1 MASVVSYERHGTVGV
16 ITVDHPPVNALSVDV
31 RGGLIDCLNRGLADG
46 GATAIVVMGAGRT
59 FIAGADIR
67 EFGKPL
73 VPPDLNEVIARIEA
87 SPKPV
92 IAALH
97 GTALGGGLEVALGCH
112 YRCAVGSAQ
121 VGFPEVKL
129 GLLPGAGGTQRL
141 PRLIGVEPAL
151 EIIASGDPVPAAKA
165 LALGIVDEIV
175 PGDLMGGALGFA
187 RRVVVEKRPL
197 RKISASDEKVQAAR
211 ENPAVFE
218 SFRKGIERRAR
229 GYFAPFKCIEAVQA
243 AATLPFDAGL
253 RRERELFIECLQS
266 PQSKAQIYAFF
277 AEREATKI
285 PDVPKETPAQPIR
298 RAAVIGAGTM
308 GGGIA
313 MNFANAGIP
322 VTVVEATQEALD
334 RGLAV
339 VGRNYAATV
348 EKGRLS
354 QAEMDR
360 RIGLIRG
367 TLAYEAVAD
376 ADIVIEAVFEEMGV
390 KKQVFAKLDRLC
402 TPSAILASNTS
413 TLDIDEIASATSRPG
428 TVIGT
433 HFFSPANVMRLLEI
447 VRGARTA
454 KETIATATELA
465 RRIGKV
471 WVLAGNCDGFIG
483 NRMLAG
489 YIREAGFLLE
499 EGATPQQVDKVIYDF
514 GFPMGPF
521 AMSDLA
527 GLDVG
532 WRIRQG
538 KAASRPRDLR
548 DSPVA
553 DRLCE
558 RGRFGQKT
566 GAGWFRYE
574 KSSRAPLPDP
584 EVEAL
589 IAASAR
595 EQGITRRTIGDE
607 EILTRCLYPLVN
619 EGARILEEG
628 IALRASDIDVIYLY
642 GYGFPRYRGGPMYWA
657 DTLGLKR
664 VYGEIAAYHRTHGT
678 YWEPAPLLKRL
689 AEQGK
694 GFRNGKGA
702 PA

>member
-1 MASVVSYERHGTVGV
+1 MTNPVSYERLGAIGV
-16 ITVDHPPVNALSVDV
+16 ITVDNPPVNALSVEV
-31 RGGLIDCLNRGLADG
+31 RAGLVDSLRRGLGDDA
-46 GATAIVVMGAGRT
+46 ARALVVMGGGRT

-73 VPPDLNEVIARIEA
+73 VPPDLNDVIARIDE

-151 EIIASGDPVPAAKA
+151 EVIVGGDPLPATRAQ
-165 LALGIVDEIV
+165 ALGIIDEIL
-175 PGDLMGGALGFA
+175 PGDLRDGAIAFA
-187 RRVVVEKRPL
+187 ARVVAERRPL
-197 RKISASDEKVQAAR
+197 RRVSASDEKLQAAR
-211 ENPAVFE
+211 SSPAVFE
-218 SFRKGIERRAR
+218 AFRKRIERQAR
-229 GYFAPFKCIEAVQA
+229 GYLAPFKCIEAVQA

-253 RRERELFIECLQS
+253 RRERELFQECMRS
-266 PQSKAQIYAFF
+266 PQSRAQIHAFF

-285 PDVPKETPAQPIR
+285 PGVPKETPARPVRI
-298 RAAVIGAGTM
+298 AAVIGAGTM

-322 VTVVEATQEALD
+322 VHVVETSPEALD

-339 VGRNYAATV
+339 VRKNYAATV
-348 EKGRLS
+348 EKGRLA

-360 RIGLIRG
+360 RLGLITG
-367 TLAYEAVAD
+367 TLSWDAVAD
-376 ADIVIEAVFEEMGV
+376 ADFVIEAVFEEMPI
-390 KKQVFAKLDRLC
+390 KKQVFARLDRLAK
-402 TPSAILASNTS
+402 PSAILATNTS
-413 TLDIDEIASATSRPG
+413 TLDVDEIASATARPG
-428 TVIGT
+428 SVIGT
-433 HFFSPANVMRLLEI
+433 HFFSPANVMRLLEL
-447 VRGARTA
+447 VRGAATS
-454 KETIATATELA
+454 KETIATAAELG
-465 RRIGKV
+465 RRMGKV

-489 YIREAGFLLE
+489 YAREAQFLLE
-499 EGATPQQVDKVIYDF
+499 EGATPQQVDRVIYDF

-532 WRIRQG
+532 WRIRKG
-538 KAASRPRDLR
+538 KAATRPRDLR
-548 DSPVA
+548 YSPVA

-574 KSSRAPLPDP
+574 KGGRTPIPDP

-589 IAASAR
+589 IIESAT
-595 EQGITRRTIGDE
+595 EQGIARRTIGDE
-607 EILTRCLYPLVN
+607 EILARCLYPLVN

-628 IALRASDIDVIYLY
+628 IALRAGDIDIVYLH

-657 DTLGLKR
+657 DTLGLTR
-664 VYGEIAAYHRTHGT
+664 VYEQVAAYHRLHGAF
-678 YWEPAPLLKRL
+678 WEPAPLLQRL
-689 AEQGK
+689 ALQGK
-694 GFRNGKGA
+694 SFRDFTGRA
-702 PA
+702 